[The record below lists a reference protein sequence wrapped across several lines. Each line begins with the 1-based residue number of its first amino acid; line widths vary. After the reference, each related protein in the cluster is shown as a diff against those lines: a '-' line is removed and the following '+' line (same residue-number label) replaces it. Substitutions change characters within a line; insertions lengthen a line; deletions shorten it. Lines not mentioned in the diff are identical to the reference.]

1 MTVASEWSEAN
12 YVLLRLG
19 PAAKDRFALPA
30 DDVEELAG
38 ASRLQKFPHTTKQV
52 DGVIVRRKRVV
63 AVRDI
68 SGLLTGR
75 ALAFHRFYLIVR
87 RRYGSAVELE
97 AIPVSGDCELLSG
110 VIPIPGG
117 EEAPEYFA
125 GIIDLAGEQVP
136 LLDLE
141 KLASAAPPSAEVA
154 RRPA

>member
-1 MTVASEWSEAN
+1 MTMASDWTESN

-19 PAAKDRFALPA
+19 PAGRERFALPA

-38 ASRLQKFPHTTKQV
+38 ASRLQKFPHTTNRI
-52 DGVIVRRKRVV
+52 DGVIVRRKRVL
-63 AVRDI
+63 AVRDVA
-68 SGLLTGR
+68 SVLTGR
-75 ALAFHRFYLIVR
+75 PLSFHRFYLIVR
-87 RRYGSAVELE
+87 RRYGAVTELE

-110 VIPIPGG
+110 VIPMPRG
-117 EEAPEYFA
+117 ESEPEYFA

-141 KLASAAPPSAEVA
+141 KLAAASSASPDSA